1 MTDTYEQNNHYT
13 CNGCIYEDCYIG
25 ICNDCGN
32 WQRDALRRLSDV
44 VKVHFGDWIL
54 YRLK

>member
-1 MTDTYEQNNHYT
+1 MITNQQNT
-13 CNGCIYEDCYIG
+13 CAGCIYEDCYIG
-25 ICNDCGN
+25 ICNDCSN

-44 VKVHFGDWIL
+44 VKVRFGEFTL